1 MAELWRCSTLSLS
14 SFLVDFIEIWISLF
28 LFLCAD
34 MECIFTVISNLVSK
48 AQSPDDALAMAD
60 QIANKLTAQPI
71 EKPAIRLKM
80 YAIVHRL
87 KGMC

>member
-1 MAELWRCSTLSLS
+1 
-14 SFLVDFIEIWISLF
+14 
-28 LFLCAD
+28 
-34 MECIFTVISNLVSK
+34 MECIFAVISNLVSK
-48 AQSPDDALAMAD
+48 AQSPDDAQAMAD

-87 KGMC
+87 KGLC

>member
-1 MAELWRCSTLSLS
+1 
-14 SFLVDFIEIWISLF
+14 
-28 LFLCAD
+28 

-60 QIANKLTAQPI
+60 LIANKLTAQPI

-80 YAIVHRL
+80 YAIGHRL

>member
-1 MAELWRCSTLSLS
+1 
-14 SFLVDFIEIWISLF
+14 
-28 LFLCAD
+28 